1 MKIALCF
8 RFAQTFLTKLA
19 SIEQGYT
26 EGTFSLPCKIPTL
39 CLVGASPKPQKQ
51 EQKMALASL
60 VSFQKQK
67 LTVVKIFME
76 LDIEKA
82 VFQRGNKRTFFMP
95 LVDTRSLIQYKTN
108 IITYGKKH
116 DSILAYADAP

>member
-1 MKIALCF
+1 
-8 RFAQTFLTKLA
+8 
-19 SIEQGYT
+19 
-26 EGTFSLPCKIPTL
+26 
-39 CLVGASPKPQKQ
+39 
-51 EQKMALASL
+51 MALAAL

-108 IITYGKKH
+108 IITYGKKT
-116 DSILAYADAP
+116 

>member
-1 MKIALCF
+1 
-8 RFAQTFLTKLA
+8 
-19 SIEQGYT
+19 
-26 EGTFSLPCKIPTL
+26 
-39 CLVGASPKPQKQ
+39 
-51 EQKMALASL
+51 MALASL

-95 LVDTRSLIQYKTN
+95 LVDTRFVVLFLELT
-108 IITYGKKH
+108 KK
-116 DSILAYADAP
+116 ILASVYERLNESSIIPPLKNRFLASDFMKILTTMCFCF

>member
-1 MKIALCF
+1 
-8 RFAQTFLTKLA
+8 
-19 SIEQGYT
+19 
-26 EGTFSLPCKIPTL
+26 
-39 CLVGASPKPQKQ
+39 
-51 EQKMALASL
+51 MALASL

-95 LVDTRSLIQYKTN
+95 LVDTRSFFYFFKNTFMWQNIKIIQ
-108 IITYGKKH
+108 
-116 DSILAYADAP
+116 